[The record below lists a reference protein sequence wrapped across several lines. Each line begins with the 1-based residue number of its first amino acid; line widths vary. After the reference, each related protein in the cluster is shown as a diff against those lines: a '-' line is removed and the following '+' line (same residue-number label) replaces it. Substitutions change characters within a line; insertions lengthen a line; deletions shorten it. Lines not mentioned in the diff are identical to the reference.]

1 MLVDDDDYEDVS
13 EETAH
18 QINTIQENEGNSLCS
33 RVRNME
39 TAWQVRLSQCSF
51 VGIYW
56 DCGVVSQCHGLLLNF
71 QVVSLLAL

>member
-39 TAWQVRLSQCSF
+39 TA
-51 VGIYW
+51 
-56 DCGVVSQCHGLLLNF
+56 
-71 QVVSLLAL
+71 